1 MVYTF
6 FATPIYSADALVQI
20 EQSSGNSLV
29 QDIGSALAN
38 KPPAASD
45 AEIQLIRSRL
55 VLGKTVD
62 DLDLDIAVSKTRSRF
77 SVRAGSPDGTSER
90 DGESDRL

>member
-1 MVYTF
+1 QQRAIRRMNFGVQLGDFRF
-6 FATPIYSADALVQI
+6 FKGQFVQLRVDVHHRI
-20 EQSSGNSLV
+20 EQNSGNSLV

-38 KPPAASD
+38 KPPASD

-62 DLDLDIAVSKTRSRF
+62 DLDLDIAV
-77 SVRAGSPDGTSER
+77 
-90 DGESDRL
+90 